1 MNNIEIIN
9 YSKNNNNIV
18 KSFTYLSII
27 MIFIYIIFISQN
39 IPKSYC
45 TFFTNPIFQI
55 ILYFIVIIFSKINK
69 TLAIFFMILIVIT
82 STFIYFTKTNEIIF
96 EDFKVIK
103 NINFTKI
110 IKKNNNILINKLK
123 NKLKNI
129 KLIWSESKLGKN
141 LGLNN

>member
-45 TFFTNPIFQI
+45 TFFTNPIFI
-55 ILYFIVIIFSKINK
+55 NIIFYNY
-69 TLAIFFMILIVIT
+69 
-82 STFIYFTKTNEIIF
+82 YFY
-96 EDFKVIK
+96 K
-103 NINFTKI
+103 NQ
-110 IKKNNNILINKLK
+110 
-123 NKLKNI
+123 
-129 KLIWSESKLGKN
+129 
-141 LGLNN
+141 